1 MKFSIAPLQPLL
13 LSLAIAT
20 TLAGCAS
27 SGRYQPD
34 ALLVPADYGLGDAVA
49 NAPVRSVSSDA
60 AHSLRDASADTWWSG
75 FGDARLDRLVAK
87 TLDANN
93 NLAAAGLR
101 LQRARL
107 QAGLVETDL
116 WPRLNGSVNS
126 SGSRAIDTGDSVRRS
141 NTASVSLGWEID
153 LWGRLRAQRDVAQW
167 EANATAEDREN
178 TVLLLVGEVCRQYWQ
193 LAYLNQSIASG
204 EANLERLRRTLE
216 LVQVQFNVG
225 AVSRLQVN
233 EATQNLQSQLA
244 NQSQLLQ
251 QRVETRNA
259 LTVLLDGQPWPQAD
273 EPQNLRDASSPAI
286 AAGLPADLLAR
297 RPDLRA
303 AELRLQQ
310 SLAAIKIAA
319 TSYYP
324 ALSLTGSVGSSS
336 SSLSEVLKNP
346 VATLGAGLSL
356 PFLRFREMQLDA
368 RIAGTSYQIAATTFR
383 DTLYTALSEVD
394 NALSAR
400 EQLSNQ
406 VASAQASYDA
416 AVEVE
421 RLYEVRYRAGA
432 AELRV
437 WLDAQQTRRSAEL
450 SLAQTRRSQLLN
462 DVTLFQALG
471 GSAP

>member
-1 MKFSIAPLQPLL
+1 MKKSTFPLRPLL
-13 LSLAIAT
+13 LSLTVAA

-27 SGRYQPD
+27 TGRYQADPL
-34 ALLVPADYGLGDAVA
+34 AVPAQYGRGDAVA
-49 NAPVRSVSSDA
+49 NAPVKPVPNDA
-60 AHSLRDASADTWWSG
+60 THPLRDAAADAWWQG
-75 FGDARLDRLVAK
+75 FGDQRLDRLVAQA
-87 TLDANN
+87 LDANAD
-93 NLAAAGLR
+93 LAAAGLR

-107 QAGLVETDL
+107 QAGLAETDL
-116 WPRLNGSVNS
+116 WPSLGGSISS
-126 SGSRAIDTGDSVRRS
+126 SGSRAIDSADSVRRS
-141 NTASVSLGWEID
+141 NSANVSLGWEID

-167 EANATAEDREN
+167 EATATAEDREN

-193 LAYLNQSIASG
+193 LAYLNQSIATG
-204 EANLERLRRTLE
+204 DANIERLRRTRE
-216 LVQVQFNVG
+216 LVQVQFDAG
-225 AVSRLQVN
+225 AVSRLQIN
-233 EATQNLQSQLA
+233 EAIQNLESQLA
-244 NQSQLLQ
+244 SQSQLLQ

-259 LTVLLDGQPWPQAD
+259 LTVLLDGNPWPQAD
-273 EPQNLRDASSPAI
+273 EPQNLDDASSPSL

-303 AELRLQQ
+303 AELRLRQ
-310 SLAAIKIAA
+310 SLAAIKVAA

-336 SSLSEVLKNP
+336 TSLSDVLKNP

-356 PFLRFREMQLDA
+356 PFLRFREMQLDT

-383 DTLYTALSEVD
+383 TTLFTALGEVD

-400 EQLSNQ
+400 EQLARQ
-406 VASAQASYDA
+406 VASSQASFDA

-421 RLYEVRYRAGA
+421 RLYEVRYRVGA
-432 AELRV
+432 TDLRT

-450 SLAQTRRSQLLN
+450 ALAQVRRSQLLN

-471 GSAP
+471 GSAS